1 VRQPDDTAMAFHASS
16 HVMPDGQGTATQPDR
31 GTGFRFLERPTGA
44 MRVVYEV
51 IRVLLVV
58 AAVAGA
64 AQPLMSRAGLP
75 TPFDITLR

>member
-1 VRQPDDTAMAFHASS
+1 MAFDASS
-16 HVMPDGQGTATQPDR
+16 DVMPDGQGTATQPDR

-44 MRVVYEV
+44 MGRVVYEV

>member
-1 VRQPDDTAMAFHASS
+1 MAFDASTQ
-16 HVMPDGQGTATQPDR
+16 VMADGQGVAAQPEH
-31 GTGFRFLERPTGA
+31 GTGFRVLERPTGA

-58 AAVAGA
+58 AAIAGA

-75 TPFDITLR
+75 TPFDVTLR